1 MTPGSA
7 DGLGA
12 LSGIKV
18 LDLSHQLA
26 GPFCTMILADL
37 GADVCKIE
45 RPGGGDFSRNGA
57 GYGRK
62 VDGVRG
68 YFASINRNKR
78 SLVLDLKNPAGKE
91 IAVRLAKQADV
102 LVENMSPGTLGSLGL
117 GYHDLADHNPCLVY
131 ASCSGFGQ
139 TGEQRHRRGADPVIQ
154 AISGAMSIT
163 GEPDGPPAR
172 VGFSF
177 ADICAGMWLAMG
189 VLGALVERASSGKG
203 QHLDISMMDCAV
215 ALLEN
220 AVMRYLWD
228 GQVPQRLGRRHPQVP
243 GTGAFETEDGHVV
256 LTSLSDANW
265 PQLCKGLERLDLVAD
280 PRFSSSDLRH
290 ANRNELD
297 QVLADHVKTHTT
309 RYWLDR
315 LEPLGAL
322 AAPVNTIPQML
333 EEQSV
338 RDRGLIQ
345 QVVQQQGTVMPLV
358 SSPLRMSR
366 TPASIRFAAPL
377 LAQHEHELLQEW
389 LGVSDDEFAAL
400 DERGAFAGHA

>member
-7 DGLGA
+7 DARGA
-12 LSGIKV
+12 LSGIRV

-78 SLVLDLKNPAGKE
+78 SIVVDLKCSTGRDLA
-91 IAVRLAKQADV
+91 IRLADQADV
-102 LVENMSPGTLGSLGL
+102 LVENMSPGTMGGLGL
-117 GYHDLADHNPCLVY
+117 GYADIAARNPRLVY

-139 TGEQRHRRGADPVIQ
+139 TGEQKHRRGADPVIQ

-177 ADICAGMWLAMG
+177 GDICAGMWLALG
-189 VLGALVERASSGKG
+189 VLGALVERSSSGKG
-203 QHLDISMMDCAV
+203 QYLDISMMDCAV

-243 GTGAFETEDGHVV
+243 GTGAFETDGGHIV

-265 PQLCKGLERLDLVAD
+265 PQLCTGLERPDLVAD
-280 PRFSSSDLRH
+280 PRFATRDLRH
-290 ANRNELD
+290 ANRVELD
-297 QVLADHVKTHTT
+297 EVLAAHVKTHTT

-322 AAPVNTIPQML
+322 ASPVNTIPEML
-333 EEQSV
+333 EEPSV
-338 RDRGLIQ
+338 RDRQLIQ
-345 QVVQQQGTVMPLV
+345 EVVQQQGTVMPLV
-358 SSPLRMSR
+358 ASPLRMSR

-377 LAQHEHELLQEW
+377 LAQHEHELLRDW
-389 LGVSDDEFAAL
+389 LGVDDDEFAVL
-400 DERGAFAGHA
+400 DQRGAFADHA